1 MDSLVSSKVM
11 ESNYYCN
18 IFPPNSVHQTETWPH
33 PASPV
38 PTSTCEVPV
47 PYSPWSTDSGVSFYY
62 LSTFFCFFCF
72 MPVGK
77 ASRCFT
83 STYWMELRSEWLKLL
98 STVQRSDVSFVWPAC
113 AEPFYVINNLPRSHL
128 SGLIVAVLEMF
139 PLRNTLIMT
148 LIIDKNLPQVR
159 KKRAD
164 CAEHKHINHQTFV
177 L

>member
-1 MDSLVSSKVM
+1 MV
-11 ESNYYCN
+11 
-18 IFPPNSVHQTETWPH
+18 
-33 PASPV
+33 
-38 PTSTCEVPV
+38 
-47 PYSPWSTDSGVSFYY
+47 
-62 LSTFFCFFCF
+62 
-72 MPVGK
+72 K
-77 ASRCFT
+77 ASEH
-83 STYWMELRSEWLKLL
+83 STKVRRILRM
-98 STVQRSDVSFVWPAC
+98 TAC

-164 CAEHKHINHQTFV
+164 CAEHKHINHRSFV